1 MLLSTIICIQYL
13 RGWGFGFVCACPLLS
28 LPRLPHCSSSLPSS
42 STCILMAALHIVTSI
57 ILHLPPA
64 NSHGVTSNHQK
75 VLPLCYFLPCHTH
88 NRLIFSLISPWVRT
102 PQGSHAQFAVHLVRF
117 SSHVVQNPA
126 FCVQNPALCGAKST
140 SMWYNLCLHATSRT
154 NLEPIPK
161 EGEAMKS
168 HENKPKNDLE
178 HPKIHLKP
186 ISFTVFRPRTIFAF
200 FTPIPL
206 SGVFYSKTDFL
217 NSQSGLTPVIFETKA
232 NIKGKYEQSRT

>member
-1 MLLSTIICIQYL
+1 M
-13 RGWGFGFVCACPLLS
+13 
-28 LPRLPHCSSSLPSS
+28 PRLPHRSSALLSS
-42 STCILMAALHIVTSI
+42 STCILMAALHLVTSI

-88 NRLIFSLISPWVRT
+88 NRLIFSLISPWVLT
-102 PQGSHAQFAVHLVRF
+102 PQGSHVHFTVHLVRF

-126 FCVQNPALCGAKST
+126 LCVQNPALCGIKSPP
-140 SMWYNLCLHATSRT
+140 MWYNLCLHATSRT
-154 NLEPIPK
+154 NPEPIPK

-178 HPKIHLKP
+178 RPKIHLNP
-186 ISFTVFRPRTIFAF
+186 IDFAVFRPRTIFAF

-217 NSQSGLTPVIFETKA
+217 NSPSGLIPVIFETKA
-232 NIKGKYEQSRT
+232 NIKGKYEQSRA